1 MYVVK
6 TEKPDLSLLLIR
18 LAWHQKGWRFLAA
31 WLTKTCRRRSGVCR
45 RSLSQPPLKG
55 QTRNGG
61 TCGELVLALQIPAS
75 RFWFLYDLLCDV
87 KILALR
93 LRFLCD
99 LFCVLSKTR
108 NWHAPFIV
116 DAKMAIWLFWL
127 LRCNYPCL
135 GAELWTSYPW
145 WVAWVERDNGFLGF

>member
-1 MYVVK
+1 M
-6 TEKPDLSLLLIR
+6 TLE
-18 LAWHQKGWRFLAA
+18 
-31 WLTKTCRRRSGVCR
+31 GVEIP
-45 RSLSQPPLKG
+45 RSLVDKDMQEKIRSMPEEFQPATPKGPDPKWRYMWRVGSRPANTRFKVLIPLW
-55 QTRNGG
+55 
-61 TCGELVLALQIPAS
+61 S
-75 RFWFLYDLLCDV
+75 YLCDV

-116 DAKMAIWLFWL
+116 DAKVAIWLFWL

-135 GAELWTSYPW
+135 GAEL
-145 WVAWVERDNGFLGF
+145 